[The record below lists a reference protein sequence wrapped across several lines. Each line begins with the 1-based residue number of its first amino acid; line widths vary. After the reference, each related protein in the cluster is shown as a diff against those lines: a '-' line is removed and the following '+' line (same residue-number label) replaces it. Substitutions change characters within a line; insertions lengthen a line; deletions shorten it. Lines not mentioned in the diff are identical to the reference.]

1 MQCHTPGTISEDDLL
16 RYTLDPQDLSS
27 EASQHFETCPACR
40 ARADEYKT
48 MSAALAR
55 KLHRWDCPT
64 TLEISEYAA
73 GLLTGKDRKK
83 IEAHLKHCTH
93 CAEEVAIS
101 QEFLGT
107 PEPALPQ
114 RPRIKAALVQQHR
127 LLEAQ
132 GAMSVRGENPWPRQ
146 YTIDGISLSLHLA
159 PPSPPGIGGTALFGL
174 ISRLDTSQETLE
186 DVEVHLL
193 PTSITD
199 QLLPPAAK
207 IKLNNFMFQ
216 HIPPGSYELVI
227 ALPEGNVLIEELELR
242 L

>member
-1 MQCHTPGTISEDDLL
+1 MQCRAPGIISEDDLL

-27 EASQHFETCPACR
+27 EASQHFDICPLCR

-48 MSAALAR
+48 MSSTLAR
-55 KLHRWDCPT
+55 RLHRWDCPT

-73 GLLTGKDRKK
+73 GLLTDKERKK
-83 IEAHLKHCTH
+83 LEAHLKHCTH
-93 CAEEVAIS
+93 CSEEVAIS

-114 RPRIKAALVQQHR
+114 RPRIKATLVQQHH

-132 GAMSVRGENPWPRQ
+132 RAMSVRGDNPWPRQ
-146 YTIDGISLSLHLA
+146 YTVDGISLSLHLA
-159 PPSPPGIGGTALFGL
+159 PPSPPGRGTALIGL
-174 ISRLDTSQETLE
+174 ISRLDISQATLE

-199 QLLPPAAK
+199 QQVPPAVK

-216 HIPPGSYELVI
+216 DIPPGSYELLI
-227 ALPEGNVLIEELELR
+227 ALPEGNVLIEDLELR